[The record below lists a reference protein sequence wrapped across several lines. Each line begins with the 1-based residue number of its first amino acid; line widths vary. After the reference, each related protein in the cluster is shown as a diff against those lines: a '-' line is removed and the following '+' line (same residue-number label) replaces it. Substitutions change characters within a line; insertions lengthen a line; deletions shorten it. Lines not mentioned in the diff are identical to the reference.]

1 MFNEH
6 KAAQIAAWFLTQEH
20 GTMPHLKLIKLMYLA
35 ERESLRRH
43 SFTMTGDRFYSLPQ
57 GPVLSLTL
65 SHISDQVPS
74 SPDGWDSW
82 ISDKENH
89 RVSLK
94 RQAGRESLDELSDDD
109 IAVLEATWNEYGHM
123 TKFQIRDF
131 THDKANCPEWKDP
144 NGSRIGI
151 DYSDVFEAVGFAPD
165 DAETLST
172 RIKIQ
177 DKLARALTA

>member
-35 ERESLRRH
+35 ERESLRKH

-57 GPVLSLTL
+57 GPILSLTL

-94 RQAGRESLDELSDDD
+94 RHAERDDLDELSDDD
-109 IAVLEATWNEYGHM
+109 IEVLETTWAQFGHM
-123 TKFQIRDF
+123 TKYQIRDF
-131 THDKANCPEWKDP
+131 THDKANCPEWEDP
-144 NGSRIGI
+144 NGSRIAI
-151 DYSDVFEAVGFAPD
+151 EYSEVFAAVGFSA
-165 DAETLST
+165 DAAEELSA
-172 RIKIQ
+172 RIKAQ
-177 DKLARALTA
+177 DGLARALTA